1 MLRAP
6 AISVRVFALFL
17 GLLAMLV
24 VTVAFPGTAG
34 AQTSKVVVPV
44 EGKIID
50 GGTFAGKIVNPDFR
64 YVNTD
69 GYKGLKV
76 SGILKGTVTKAN
88 GAEKAVSEEFDTRAT
103 VSQGTDRAARAC
115 EILEL
120 DIGRINLGLLGLVV
134 NIAPISIDITAVP
147 GAGNL
152 LCNLPGNLLCTVAGL
167 LDPSSALADFLDD
180 LLGRLFRV

>member
-6 AISVRVFALFL
+6 AISVRMVALFL
-17 GLLAMLV
+17 GLLAMLA
-24 VTVAFPGTAG
+24 VTVAFPGAAR

-44 EGKIID
+44 EGKILD
-50 GGTFAGKIVNPDFR
+50 GGTFKGKMVNPDFR

-69 GYKGLKV
+69 RYDGLKV
-76 SGILKGTVTKAN
+76 SGLLRGTATKPNGVTKT
-88 GAEKAVSEEFDTRAT
+88 VSQEFDTRAT
-103 VSQGTDRAARAC
+103 LTQGTGDRAASC
-115 EILEL
+115 KILEL
-120 DIGRINLGLLGLVV
+120 DIGRINLDLLGLVV

-152 LCNLPGNLLCTVAGL
+152 LGNLLCAVAGL

-180 LLGRLFRV
+180 LLGRLFRI

>member
-1 MLRAP
+1 MLRALV
-6 AISVRVFALFL
+6 ISVRVFALFL

-76 SGILKGTVTKAN
+76 SGILQGTVTKAN
-88 GAEKAVSEEFDTRAT
+88 GAERRSPKSSTPARRLARTPTGRRGRARSSSST
-103 VSQGTDRAARAC
+103 SGGST
-115 EILEL
+115 
-120 DIGRINLGLLGLVV
+120 
-134 NIAPISIDITAVP
+134 SICS
-147 GAGNL
+147 GWL
-152 LCNLPGNLLCTVAGL
+152 
-167 LDPSSALADFLDD
+167 
-180 LLGRLFRV
+180 